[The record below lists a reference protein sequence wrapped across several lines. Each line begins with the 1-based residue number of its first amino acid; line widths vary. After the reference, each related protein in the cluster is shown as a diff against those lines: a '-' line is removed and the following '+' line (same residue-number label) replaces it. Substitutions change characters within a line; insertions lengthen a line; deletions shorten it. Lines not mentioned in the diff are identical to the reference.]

1 MLQLAFNP
9 GLTLTGFRTTCPSCL
24 NWKINCDDH
33 SSYLFIHF
41 SFYYLSTV
49 RLRVVKN
56 KQKVQTFNSIRVIV
70 VAYESACLQEVAKM
84 VIWLEN
90 FWYFGKPVTEKSWS
104 LTRGGCLQEVVTTG
118 GSTGIS
124 LERNFT
130 GQNPVAELGN
140 ILALGYQTSLHLH
153 IVPRA
158 SSTWSLHEF
167 SLLGKCHSHV
177 DRLEDYKQY

>member
-1 MLQLAFNP
+1 MWLHSSVARASHRYR
-9 GLTLTGFRTTCPSCL
+9 GGHGFKSHWSPDFFKVLLSNCL

-56 KQKVQTFNSIRVIV
+56 KQKFQTSNSMRVIV
-70 VAYESACLQEVAKM
+70 VAYESVCLQEVAKM

-90 FWYFGKPVTEKSWS
+90 FWYFGKPVTEKGWW
-104 LTRGGCLQEVVTTG
+104 LTRGGCLLEVVTTG
-118 GSTGIS
+118 GSTVFS

-130 GQNPVAELGN
+130 GQNPVAKLGN
-140 ILALGYQTSLHLH
+140 LLALGYQTSLHLH
-153 IVPRA
+153 IVQLPWRA
-158 SSTWSLHEF
+158 SSTWTLHEF
-167 SLLGKCHSHV
+167 
-177 DRLEDYKQY
+177 